1 MRGRTFLAS
10 LSVLYSCVPVE
21 ASLTILFQNDGNWT
35 THAEKPSA
43 LFISD
48 ALTYQDAQATCAHYN
63 ETLLSCKSYEDFHY
77 SFTYQQYLKNIDSD
91 QQFWSSCSSDQPATW
106 EGELVNTS
114 SSATLPFLCS
124 NSAEFVKQVD
134 TDYSVFPRVNA
145 SANGVTFEG
154 LRDHMAFRFM
164 GIPFAQPPVGDLRFK
179 YAQEWTGGSYV
190 NATRYGPACIQSGW
204 YDGNSYGLNPWG
216 NSEDCLHLNV
226 YTPSIPSSR
235 ENSSRPVM
243 LWIHGGGETEGTGT
257 DSTFDGDS
265 FVSRN
270 NVVLVTINYRLN
282 IFGYLSLDDSAVP
295 GNFDLTDK
303 IEALKWVQ
311 KYIRAFGGDPD
322 NVTIFGQSAG
332 ASSVIDLLTT
342 PKASGLFKNAIA
354 QSIAGHVETSNAS
367 AAAILPYIQPLCNST
382 GTERLKCLQAVSTE
396 TLLNISSGVTW
407 DTVIDGRYIL
417 DYPVTQVAKRA
428 INRVNFLTGFMPEE
442 AQSIL
447 QDSIS
452 PNATSFN
459 ATLQTL
465 VSSDSIT
472 EAQVQAVFSSGL
484 WANYSSPYNATVHVD
499 SPAGMTCYSKEFAE
513 AGAAS
518 HSYES
523 LYVYLHQRAYGLN
536 YYDWYNLCTYPVG
549 KPETPYYRC
558 HSGDLYEVFGTYY
571 LFDLPV
577 RSKEDIYYT
586 NMVQDMWASFA
597 RSGNPNIDS
606 DYLRARG
613 YHSTLQLTSRWNW
626 TQYNSDSA
634 KVANLQYPQPFY
646 STLPYL
652 EECTVLG
659 LDHSN

>member
-1 MRGRTFLAS
+1 MWGRTIFAALAL
-10 LSVLYSCVPVE
+10 LSGCVPAE

-35 THAEKPSA
+35 THAQTPSA
-43 LFISD
+43 LFVDD
-48 ALTYQDAQATCAHYN
+48 ALSYQAAQATCAHYN
-63 ETLLSCKSYEDFHY
+63 ETLLSCKDYADFHY
-77 SFTYQQYLKNIDSD
+77 SFTYQQHLQNISPD
-91 QQFWSSCSSDQPATW
+91 QLFWSSCSSDRPTTW
-106 EGELVNTS
+106 DGEVSSTS
-114 SSATLPFLCS
+114 SSASLPFLCS
-124 NSAEFVKQVD
+124 NSAPFVEEVA

-179 YAQEWTGGSYV
+179 YAQEWTGSYV
-190 NATRYGPACIQSGW
+190 NATKYGPACMQTGW

-226 YTPSIPSSR
+226 YTPSLPSSG
-235 ENSSRPVM
+235 SSRRPVM
-243 LWIHGGGETEGTGT
+243 LWIHGGGQAQGTGA

-270 NVVLVTINYRLN
+270 DVVLVTINYRLN
-282 IFGYLSLDDSAVP
+282 IFGYLSLDDDVVP
-295 GNFDLTDK
+295 GNCQLTDK

-311 KYIRAFGGDPD
+311 KYITAFGGDPE
-322 NVTIFGQSAG
+322 NVTVFGQSAG

-342 PKASGLFKNAIA
+342 PKANGLFQNAIA

-367 AAAILPYIQPLCNST
+367 AAAILPSIQPLCNST
-382 GTERLKCLQAVSTE
+382 GTERLRCLQSLSAE
-396 TLLNISSGVTW
+396 TLLNISSVATW
-407 DTVIDGRYIL
+407 DTVIDGIYIL
-417 DYPVTQVAKRA
+417 DYPVAQVAKA
-428 INRVNFLTGFMPEE
+428 VINKVNFLTGYMPEE

-447 QDSIS
+447 QTTIS

-459 ATLQTL
+459 ASLQTL
-465 VSSDSIT
+465 VGTDSIT
-472 EAQVQAVFSSGL
+472 EAQVQAIFSSQL
-484 WANYSSPYNATVHVD
+484 WAKYDSPYNATVHVD

-518 HSYES
+518 HAYKS

-536 YYDWYNLCTYPVG
+536 YYDWYDLCTYPVG
-549 KPETPYYRC
+549 EPDTPYYRC

-571 LFDLPV
+571 LFDQPV
-577 RSKEDIYYT
+577 RSNEDIYYT

-597 RSGNPNIDS
+597 RSGNPNVES
-606 DYLRARG
+606 SYLRARG
-613 YHSTLQLTSRWNW
+613 YSSTLQLTSRWNW
-626 TQYNSDSA
+626 VEYTPNSA
-634 KVANLQYPQPFY
+634 KVANLQYPQPSL

-659 LDHSN
+659 LDHTN